1 MYLQGPCA
9 DQMHPFY
16 SIERVLVAQAAAA
29 AGFSCMQGRFL
40 TTLAQ
45 PLLVPSVVL
54 ILYLLLHRRAG
65 LKCNF
70 FFTSIDSFRMNLN
83 QFHLLIGKKL
93 NQSLTYGNSIR
104 ITYTLDIL
112 TFMSNHNI
120 HKSSC
125 GLFHLIECI
134 ARRMCSPSR

>member
-1 MYLQGPCA
+1 
-9 DQMHPFY
+9 
-16 SIERVLVAQAAAA
+16 
-29 AGFSCMQGRFL
+29 MQL
-40 TTLAQ
+40 
-45 PLLVPSVVL
+45 
-54 ILYLLLHRRAG
+54 
-65 LKCNF
+65 

-93 NQSLTYGNSIR
+93 NQSLTYGNPIR

-125 GLFHLIECI
+125 GLFHRLFHLIECI